1 VLVAEVAFT
10 DAERRLGAHPTVGA
24 LVVRILL
31 RHPVVRLRLR
41 FERRRRLLAVT
52 ERVPLAV
59 GPLQSELDRELVA
72 RFGVVGE
79 RAPVARVYREVEPTG
94 RPIALAAFERL
105 SLREIERDVLRVGI
119 CEVELRPRSFRPGFV
134 CRIRSETPSSAS
146 RRSER
151 TR

>member
-59 GPLQSELDRELVA
+59 GPSRANSTANSSPGSGSSVNGPPSLVSIA
-72 RFGVVGE
+72 R
-79 RAPVARVYREVEPTG
+79 
-94 RPIALAAFERL
+94 
-105 SLREIERDVLRVGI
+105 
-119 CEVELRPRSFRPGFV
+119 
-134 CRIRSETPSSAS
+134 
-146 RRSER
+146 
-151 TR
+151 